1 MKRAV
6 VIGGCAVGVV
16 MGSLTA
22 GALTAAAPALA
33 CPYGTVASHFD
44 GVCVSGQASGAGPQA
59 VPPQTTNSGS
69 SGAQITQSV
78 GGLQS
83 VNGIPCT
90 PEHQGT
96 CIGLIQSQQH

>member
-1 MKRAV
+1 MV
-6 VIGGCAVGVV
+6 GSCAVGLIV
-16 MGSLTA
+16 GSLSV
-22 GALTAAAPALA
+22 GAVSLSAPALA

-44 GVCVSGQASGAGPQA
+44 GVCVAGQARGGGPQA
-59 VPPQTTNSGS
+59 VAPQTGNSGS
-69 SGAQITQSV
+69 GGANITQSV
-78 GGLQS
+78 GGLQT